1 MIFKRADIL
10 LPNFSKDANT
20 MNKWSVIACD
30 QYTQDVEYWENTKN
44 LIGNNPSTLN
54 IIVPEV
60 YLNNS
65 DIDERIKNVNTVME
79 GYINEGIFKQ
89 YANSF
94 IYVER
99 TQKNGAV
106 RRGIVG
112 CIDLEEYDYNK
123 GSKTKIRATEG
134 TVVSRIPP
142 RLKVR
147 ENAPIELP
155 HIMLLID
162 DSDCD
167 IIESNLKITDTFE
180 KVYDFELMQNS
191 GHIKGYRMSD
201 EAADILDE
209 KLKKLSDI
217 DAFNKK
223 YGVNETSPLTYAMGD
238 GNHSLATAK
247 TRYENLKK
255 EIGEENGGIIIRT

>member
-10 LPNFSKDANT
+10 LPNFSKDANA

-44 LIGNNPSTLN
+44 FIGDNPSTLN

-112 CIDLEEYDYNK
+112 CIDLEE
-123 GSKTKIRATEG
+123 
-134 TVVSRIPP
+134 
-142 RLKVR
+142 
-147 ENAPIELP
+147 
-155 HIMLLID
+155 
-162 DSDCD
+162 
-167 IIESNLKITDTFE
+167 IIEVLIF
-180 KVYDFELMQNS
+180 
-191 GHIKGYRMSD
+191 
-201 EAADILDE
+201 
-209 KLKKLSDI
+209 
-217 DAFNKK
+217 
-223 YGVNETSPLTYAMGD
+223 
-238 GNHSLATAK
+238 
-247 TRYENLKK
+247 
-255 EIGEENGGIIIRT
+255 